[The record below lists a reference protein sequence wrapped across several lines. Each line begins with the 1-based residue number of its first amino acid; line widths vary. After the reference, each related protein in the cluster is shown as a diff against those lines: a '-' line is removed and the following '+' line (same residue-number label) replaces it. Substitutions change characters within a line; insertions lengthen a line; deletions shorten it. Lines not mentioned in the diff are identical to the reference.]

1 VFDEDE
7 PEREERRRVIEDD
20 AEVRSIYVGRLWEGF
35 CRRRTP
41 RCLKWTN
48 LLVWRFG
55 SLFERRG
62 RRREK
67 ERKHRQSNDVYLSN
81 SAKNAY
87 ILNDIHSFIH
97 SFLEH

>member
-20 AEVRSIYVGRLWEGF
+20 DEVRSIYVGRLWEGF

-55 SLFERRG
+55 SLLRTKREEER
-62 RRREK
+62 
-67 ERKHRQSNDVYLSN
+67 ERKETQ
-81 SAKNAY
+81 AK
-87 ILNDIHSFIH
+87 
-97 SFLEH
+97 